1 MVIEDMQQSLELL
14 ENIKNFFYNIEE
26 IEKKLNMD
34 LRNKEY
40 ERDDLLHEIEL
51 SKLNAIEIVAVYK
64 KLEKVLQERRIIKD
78 KIDLVSTIKPYANKF
93 IAKGI
98 CAETDAAIK
107 NIETLKRNQ
116 EKENKDEAQQMLSW
130 FQILMLIGRPL
141 WDKKR
146 KKWRVLNGYQAVLG
160 NTNNLFYEVTFTDT
174 PYWEN
179 YADEQLYLNVPAE
192 KEKQKESGDKGS
204 NNKDK

>member
-51 SKLNAIEIVAVYK
+51 SKLNAIEIVNTYK
-64 KLEKVLQERRIIKD
+64 KLEKVLQERRMIKD
-78 KIDLVSTIKPYANKF
+78 KIDLINTIKPYTSKF
-93 IAKGI
+93 ITKGI
-98 CAETDAAIK
+98 CAETDVTIK

-116 EKENKDEAQQMLSW
+116 ENRQYTPR
-130 FQILMLIGRPL
+130 ILQDLKCA
-141 WDKKR
+141 KK
-146 KKWRVLNGYQAVLG
+146 KKG
-160 NTNNLFYEVTFTDT
+160 E
-174 PYWEN
+174 
-179 YADEQLYLNVPAE
+179 
-192 KEKQKESGDKGS
+192 
-204 NNKDK
+204 

>member
-1 MVIEDMQQSLELL
+1 MVIEDMQQTLELL

-51 SKLNAIEIVAVYK
+51 SKLNAIEIVNTYK

-78 KIDLVSTIKPYANKF
+78 KIDLINTIKPYTSKF
-93 IAKGI
+93 ITKGI
-98 CAETDAAIK
+98 CAETDVTIK

-116 EKENKDEAQQMLSW
+116 ENRQYTPR
-130 FQILMLIGRPL
+130 ILQDLKCA
-141 WDKKR
+141 KK
-146 KKWRVLNGYQAVLG
+146 KKG
-160 NTNNLFYEVTFTDT
+160 E
-174 PYWEN
+174 
-179 YADEQLYLNVPAE
+179 
-192 KEKQKESGDKGS
+192 
-204 NNKDK
+204 